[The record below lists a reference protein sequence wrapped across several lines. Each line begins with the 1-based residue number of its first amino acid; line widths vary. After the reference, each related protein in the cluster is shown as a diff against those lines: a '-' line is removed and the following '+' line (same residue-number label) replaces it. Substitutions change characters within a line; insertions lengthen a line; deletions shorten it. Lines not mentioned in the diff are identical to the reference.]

1 MRSPKH
7 RKVGAH
13 VSISIGAKYGS
24 SCMGALG
31 SARRS
36 PNRKSVLVCS
46 SAQRVIE
53 ARATK
58 QCVAKLPS
66 LAWMAK
72 LLEPFKVAGFPH
84 LATERQPKDPRRPSP
99 SRNSPKVFVRNPE
112 LAHPLYPNEG
122 APGSTTSP
130 CWTRPWTGPAG
141 VSCWDPVEL
150 LLGSGSRAA
159 SVPVT
164 NEGVL

>member
-1 MRSPKH
+1 M
-7 RKVGAH
+7 
-13 VSISIGAKYGS
+13 SISIGAKYGS

-31 SARRS
+31 SAR
-36 PNRKSVLVCS
+36 NRKSVLVCS

-84 LATERQPKDPRRPSP
+84 LPTERQPKDPRRPSP
-99 SRNSPKVFVRNPE
+99 SRNSPKVFV
-112 LAHPLYPNEG
+112 
-122 APGSTTSP
+122 
-130 CWTRPWTGPAG
+130 
-141 VSCWDPVEL
+141 
-150 LLGSGSRAA
+150 
-159 SVPVT
+159 
-164 NEGVL
+164 